1 MNIAI
6 ILAGGTGTRV
16 GAGRPK
22 QFIEV
27 LGKPVLA
34 RLEQP
39 ITFAGK

>member
-22 QFIEV
+22 QFYRSTW
-27 LGKPVLA
+27 K
-34 RLEQP
+34 
-39 ITFAGK
+39 AGIGIHM